1 MDIAFMGKSE
11 KGIVVLDD
19 EKGFTEHIKSLDGK
33 FIQLVV
39 RRYRTNRSNNQNRYY
54 FGIVIKILG
63 DELGYMPDEMH
74 EALKWKFL
82 RKGGK
87 LETVKSTSSL
97 TTIEFEEYLELI
109 RIWALRDLEINIPLP
124 NEVDI

>member
-39 RRYRTNRSNNQNRYY
+39 RRYRTNRSNNQNKYY
-54 FGIVIKILG
+54 WGVVIKILG

-74 EALKWKFL
+74 NALRWKFL

-97 TTIEFEEYLELI
+97 TTIEFEEYLELV
-109 RIWALRDLEINIPLP
+109 RIWALRDLEIAIPLP

>member
-97 TTIEFEEYLELI
+97 TTIEFEQYLELI
-109 RIWALRDLEINIPLP
+109 RIWALRDLEIAIPLP

>member
-39 RRYRTNRSNNQNRYY
+39 RRYRTNRSNNQNKYY
-54 FGIVIKILG
+54 WGVVIKILG

-74 EALKWKFL
+74 NALRWKFL

-109 RIWALRDLEINIPLP
+109 RIWALRDLEIAIPLP

>member
-1 MDIAFMGKSE
+1 MDLTFMGKSE

-97 TTIEFEEYLELI
+97 TTIEFEQYLELV
-109 RIWALRDLEINIPLP
+109 RIWALRDLGINIPLP
-124 NEVDI
+124 NEVDV

>member
-39 RRYRTNRSNNQNRYY
+39 RRYRTNRSNNQNKYY
-54 FGIVIKILG
+54 WGVVIKILG

-109 RIWALRDLEINIPLP
+109 RIWALRDLEIAIPLP

>member
-109 RIWALRDLEINIPLP
+109 RIWALRDLEIAIPLP

>member
-1 MDIAFMGKSE
+1 MDLTFMGKSE

-39 RRYRTNRSNNQNRYY
+39 RRYRTNRSNNQNKYY
-54 FGIVIKILG
+54 WGVVIKILG

-74 EALKWKFL
+74 NALRWKFL

-109 RIWALRDLEINIPLP
+109 RIWALRDLEIAIPLP

>member
-97 TTIEFEEYLELI
+97 TTIEFEQYLELI

>member
-39 RRYRTNRSNNQNRYY
+39 RRYRTNRSNNQNKYY
-54 FGIVIKILG
+54 WGVVIKILG

-74 EALKWKFL
+74 NALRWKFL